1 MCSNWE
7 CRAVNLVSYGTTHHN
22 KTNGKPCFEI
32 NTKLGFAMIDSIGG
46 AVKVNNFLATL
57 DLKLISLEN
66 LKEMER
72 RAGEVIEALSAESQ
86 RRSAE
91 EAYKKEMEDI
101 AKEEIQ
107 ESRQKMEEADGI
119 EDLGVWLP
127 PDSSPLLR

>member
-1 MCSNWE
+1 M
-7 CRAVNLVSYGTTHHN
+7 VSYGTTHHN
-22 KTNGKPCFEI
+22 KTKGMSCFEI

-72 RAGEVIEALSAESQ
+72 RAGEVIEAVSSESQ

-91 EAYKKEMEDI
+91 EAYK
-101 AKEEIQ
+101 
-107 ESRQKMEEADGI
+107 
-119 EDLGVWLP
+119 
-127 PDSSPLLR
+127 